1 MGSGGSQKIFV
12 TVKSYSKR
20 GQLLKRA
27 DFQTL
32 AESRDLDEL
41 VTRIKNTKY
50 IDAVNGVSKPY
61 TAEKLEMAL
70 RANLAEEQYKIA
82 KASGN
87 SKILDAFFQKFI
99 ITNLKLI
106 LKGKILGKSQDE
118 ISTYFNMH
126 AEELT
131 KQRDTVVKA
140 LVAKDLEEAVS
151 SLGSSPFSAEIQKAV
166 ELYNETKNVQA
177 FDVYFDKMLYQN
189 ISRALR
195 SENDQD
201 VSHVYGME
209 IDFFNVMS
217 IVRGKFWGLDDD
229 KIGDLLVTSTVNLPN
244 QILDRMMAAESVK
257 DALDELSITRYKDLI
272 PETEDEV
279 EAMGEF
285 EHAFEMSYYNAINGA
300 FSKMFSFGT
309 VVGISKLIGYE
320 VRNIGAIAF
329 AVEQKI
335 PVETTMSKLI
345 VKAAE

>member
-27 DFQTL
+27 DLQTL

-87 SKILDAFFQKFI
+87 SKILDSFFQKFI

-118 ISTYFNMH
+118 ISAFFNMH

-166 ELYNETKNVQA
+166 ELYNETKNIQA

-229 KIGDLLVTSTVNLPN
+229 KVGDLLVTSTVNLPN
-244 QILDRMMAAESVK
+244 QVLDRMMAAESVK
-257 DALDELSITRYKDLI
+257 DALDELSTTRYKELI
-272 PETEDEV
+272 PETENEV
-279 EAMGEF
+279 EVMGEF
-285 EHAFEMSYYNAINGA
+285 EHAFEMAYYHAINGA

>member
-1 MGSGGSQKIFV
+1 MGSGSSQKIFV

-131 KQRDTVVKA
+131 IQRDTVVIA

-229 KIGDLLVTSTVNLPN
+229 KVGDLLVTSTVNLPN

-279 EAMGEF
+279 EAMGKF
-285 EHAFEMSYYNAINGA
+285 EHAFEMEYYHAINGA

-320 VRNIGAIAF
+320 VRNISAIAF

>member
-61 TAEKLEMAL
+61 TAENLEMTL
-70 RANLAEEQYKIA
+70 RSHLAEEQFKIA

-106 LKGKILGKSQDE
+106 IKGKILGKSQEE

-151 SLGSSPFSAEIQKAV
+151 SLGSSPFSTEIQKAV
-166 ELYNETKNVQA
+166 ELYNESKNIQA

-189 ISRALR
+189 ISKSLR

-201 VSHVYGME
+201 ISHVYGME

-217 IVRGKFWGLDDD
+217 ILRGKFWGLDDER
-229 KIGDLLVTSTVNLPN
+229 IQDLSCASTLNIPN
-244 QILDRMMAAESVK
+244 QVMDRMRAAESVK
-257 DALDELSITRYKDLI
+257 DALDELSTTRYKDLI

-285 EHAFEMSYYNAINGA
+285 EHAFEMSYYNAINGS
-300 FSKMFSFGT
+300 FSKMFSFAT

-320 VRNIGAIAF
+320 IRNIAAIAF

-345 VKAAE
+345 VKEAE